1 MFMKNKSI
9 HIVFLFLWFLS
20 STTNAQNLLTHPHRY
35 QLLCHTSQAFYL
47 HSDSLKNLKIDSTR
61 VVKKTNTHNPKVAV
75 LLSAVLPGAGQIY
88 NKKYWKTPI
97 VWAGIGTCIYFVRSN
112 QILYKDYRGA
122 LLQRVDTSSTEP
134 DKYLDIYST
143 EQLISLQDQYR
154 QNRDLFIIVSSLVY
168 VLNIVDALVDA
179 HLFSFDV
186 SDDLSLNWQPY
197 YRYNVNTNNS
207 AGLSLRLTF
216 R

>member
-1 MFMKNKSI
+1 MKNKSI
-9 HIVFLFLWFLS
+9 IVVFLFLWLLQS
-20 STTNAQNLLTHPHRY
+20 NVNAQNLFNQSHRF
-35 QLLCHTSQAFYL
+35 QLLCHNSQGFHFY
-47 HSDSLKNLKIDSTR
+47 SDSLKNLKTDSSR
-61 VVKKTNTHNPKVAV
+61 VVKKTKVHYPKVAV
-75 LLSAVLPGAGQIY
+75 LLSTLVPGAGQIY

-97 VWAGIGTCIYFVRSN
+97 AWAGIGTGIYFVRRN
-112 QILYKDYRGA
+112 HILYKDYKGA
-122 LLQRVDTSSTEP
+122 LLQRVDTNSTEP
-134 DKYLDIYST
+134 DKYLDIYSS
-143 EQLISLQDQYR
+143 EQLVTLQDQYR

-168 VLNIVDALVDA
+168 VMNIIDALVDA

-197 YRYNVNTNNS
+197 YRYSVNTNNT